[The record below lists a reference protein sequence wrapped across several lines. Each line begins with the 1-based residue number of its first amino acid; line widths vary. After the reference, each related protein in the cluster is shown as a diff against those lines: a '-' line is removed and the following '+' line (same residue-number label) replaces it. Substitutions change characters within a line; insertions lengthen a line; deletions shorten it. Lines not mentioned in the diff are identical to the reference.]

1 MGLYKEGIK
10 MLCFKEP
17 RISRQFHIKNF
28 VIVGIILLVALAVR
42 LYALDRYSF
51 CYDEASFLV
60 DERGLNQIHSISK
73 LLDGE
78 YLLKNQDYLALY
90 NHSIVYYWQK
100 LVGKSEFLL
109 RLSSVLFSLLSIY
122 MFYVLGE
129 HIFNIKIARI
139 ASMLLTISPF
149 HIYYAQ
155 ELRPYAAVCFFTI
168 LAVYSFLKALDT
180 GKKRYWFIYIFSNIL
195 NIYFHYMGLLVL
207 FSFCFFFVFN
217 IKKYK
222 FFLKPFV
229 LVHTTIIFLLIPVFL
244 TLYHNVQFFFHNE
257 VYPGMSD
264 FPVWAGKPTLRHLLT
279 TFKNFSIGYNINYY
293 SLGGKLITTFYF
305 SLFLFGVFKVYKKP
319 KGILL
324 LVCLFIPILLLFFIS
339 KIKSC
344 YVDRYFFSVFPFYL
358 LGVAIGLSKMNKK
371 AIFISVLI
379 ITVFNCLALR
389 NYNLNYLP
397 DEYVQHAG
405 VVERQNIKGLDKF
418 ISDNYKIGDRII
430 HTCRNTVFPLRF
442 YIRQT
447 SPNAN
452 LIQEIDRGTV
462 ILFNPDIFKEK
473 ELFRVDYKEL
483 HPTTFLPQEFKAVN
497 NLEKNSRLWV
507 VFSSWHFKGIDSQ
520 EYEVIK
526 RIEENFKKDKIEK
539 FDGGFVYLF
548 SKN

>member
-1 MGLYKEGIK
+1 

-17 RISRQFHIKNF
+17 GISRQFRIKNF

-51 CYDEASFLV
+51 WYDEASFLV

-109 RLSSVLFSLLSIY
+109 RLSSVIFSLLSIY
-122 MFYVLGE
+122 MFYVLGK

-139 ASMLLTISPF
+139 ASILLTISPF

-155 ELRPYAAVCFFTI
+155 ELRPYAAVCFFTM
-168 LAVYSFLKALDT
+168 LAVYSLLKALDT

-222 FFLKPFV
+222 FFLKPFI

-244 TLYHNVQFFFHNE
+244 TLYPNIQFFFHNE

-264 FPVWAGKPTLRHLLT
+264 LPVWAGKPTLRHLLT

-371 AIFISVLI
+371 AIFISVLV

-397 DEYVQHAG
+397 DEDAQHAG
-405 VVERQNIKGLDKF
+405 VVERQNIKGFDKF

-430 HTCRNTVFPLRF
+430 HTCRNTVFPLKF

-462 ILFNPDIFKEK
+462 ILFNPYIFKEK
-473 ELFRVDYKEL
+473 ELFRIDYKEL
-483 HPTTFLPQEFKAVN
+483 HPTTFLPQEYKAVN

-507 VFSSWHFKGIDSQ
+507 VFSSWRFKGIDSQ

-526 RIEENFKKDKIEK
+526 RIKENFKEDRLEE
-539 FDGGFVYLF
+539 FDGAFVYLF

>member
-1 MGLYKEGIK
+1 

-17 RISRQFHIKNF
+17 GISLQFRIKNF

-51 CYDEASFLV
+51 WYDEAIFV
-60 DERGLNQIHSISK
+60 VEERGLNQIQPISK

-78 YLLKNQDYLALY
+78 YLLKIQDYLALY

-109 RLSSVLFSLLSIY
+109 RLSSVIFSLLSIY
-122 MFYVLGE
+122 MFYVLGK

-139 ASMLLTISPF
+139 AGVLLAISPF

-155 ELRPYAAVCFFTI
+155 ELRPYAAVCFFTM

-195 NIYFHYMGLLVL
+195 SIYFHYMNLLVL

-222 FFLKPFV
+222 CFLKPFV
-229 LVHTTIIFLLIPVFL
+229 LVHITIIFLLIPVFL
-244 TLYHNVQFFFHNE
+244 TLYPNIQFFFHNT

-264 FPVWAGKPTLRHLLT
+264 FPVWAGKPTLRHLLI
-279 TFKNFSIGYNINYY
+279 TFKNFSIGYNIDYN
-293 SLGGKLITTFYF
+293 SFGGKLITAFYF
-305 SLFLFGVFKVYKKP
+305 FLFLFGIFRVYKKP
-319 KGILL
+319 KEILL
-324 LVCLFIPILLLFFIS
+324 LMCLFVPILLLFFIS

-358 LGVAIGLSKMNKK
+358 LGVAIGLSKMNRKVL
-371 AIFISVLI
+371 FIPVLV
-379 ITVFNCLALR
+379 ITAFNCLALR

-397 DEYVQHAG
+397 DEYTQHAG
-405 VVERQNIKGLDKF
+405 VVKRQNIKGLGKF

-430 HTCRNTVFPLRF
+430 HTCRNTVFPLKF

-447 SPNAN
+447 SSNAN

-462 ILFNPDIFKEK
+462 ILFDPDVFKEK
-473 ELFRVDYKEL
+473 ELFGIDYKEL
-483 HPTTFLPQEFKAVN
+483 HPTSFLPQEFKAAH

-507 VFSSWHFKGIDSQ
+507 VFSSWRFKGIDSQ

-526 RIEENFKKDKIEK
+526 RIEENFKEDKIEE
-539 FDGGFVYLF
+539 FDGAFVYLF
-548 SKN
+548 TRLC